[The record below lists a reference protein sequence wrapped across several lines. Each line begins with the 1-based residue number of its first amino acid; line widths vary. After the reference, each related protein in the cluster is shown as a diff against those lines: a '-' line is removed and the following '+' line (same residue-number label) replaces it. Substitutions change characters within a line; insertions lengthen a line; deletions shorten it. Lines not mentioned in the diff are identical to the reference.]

1 MWLETKYRVWID
13 KYKTMYYEGD
23 DWITIQ
29 DGKFCIVEAGWDIQG
44 HDESAVLLQYLGVN
58 DGSQKEIYIGDV
70 INRLY
75 RVDLGNGN
83 VGEFE
88 EIVLVSDIRHLNF
101 LGSDTLCVT
110 VLGNIYENKELIN
123 SLTKEEVSEIND
135 RGEF

>member
-1 MWLETKYRVWID
+1 MWLETKYRAWEE
-13 KYKTMYYEGD
+13 KYKTMYYED
-23 DWITIQ
+23 DLGVTIQ
-29 DGKFCIVEAGWDIQG
+29 DGKFCIVECGWDIQG
-44 HDESAVLLQYLGVN
+44 HDESVILL
-58 DGSQKEIYIGDV
+58 KYIGDV

-123 SLTKEEVSEIND
+123 SLTKEEVAEIDN